1 MKKYKNHI
9 ISSSN
14 LLMDILSF
22 ILNGIVV
29 LMGAISLIFGKG
41 PIWFPVAC
49 LAFLFINRW
58 LKDVCSDKISI
69 RIDDKYLSLPEII
82 LGSTT
87 KDECPEGIRIKCNG
101 IAEYSIG
108 DISPN
113 NIIETDEIYLNLL
126 AGGKMIS
133 VVGKKGDEEVY
144 CNIAET

>member
-1 MKKYKNHI
+1 MKKFQNRI

-22 ILNGIVV
+22 VLNGVAV
-29 LMGAISLIFGKG
+29 LICAVSFIFGRG
-41 PIWFPVAC
+41 PIWLPAAC
-49 LAFLFINRW
+49 LVFPFISRW
-58 LKDVCSDKISI
+58 LKNICSDKISI
-69 RIDDKYLSLPEII
+69 KIDDKYLSLPEII
-82 LGSTT
+82 LGSTV
-87 KDECPEGIRIKCNG
+87 KDECPEGIRIKCSG